1 MGAETPQAGWLSQV
15 RRKGDQLSRE
25 TTPLQLRWTTLLDS
39 AADGTH
45 LAAALLWTLGEA
57 RRFQLLA
64 AGGIPRIAPPGGQ
77 LMLDATHLEKVQ
89 GVLDT
94 DERPVSPWTTPT
106 GTPLVLARKR
116 VAFGEGRMGV
126 LELFFP
132 KEREKEAGWMQLV
145 LDEIGALLLQFAA
158 AAGSPLAAPSASSAV
173 SAPAMQFWAQFDPFV
188 LSLQQSL
195 SLVDTASV
203 AANDGRVLLDCDR
216 VSVAQKTGPRSR
228 ILSTSGQEAVQNKAN
243 LARRLAEL
251 AHQVCELGEP
261 VTYEGSIEGFP
272 PQFAEP
278 LAAFL
283 EESRSR
289 MVMLIPLR
297 ENVPHH
303 RIEQDLA
310 DRRRLRTGRVFGCLI
325 LEQFTESAPQ
335 PGVRQYAPLIAD
347 HVAAALSN
355 ARDHES
361 IFLMPVW
368 RAIGRTVGWF
378 RGRRLAIAGAILAA
392 VVAVGLGLAFIPW
405 EYRVE
410 AKGRAMPVE
419 QHEIFA
425 PWDGRVERVL
435 VENGQQVSAGE
446 PLVVLRSDD
455 LETELLAAE
464 NAVLEGT
471 KHVESLRDQRR
482 RADAKRDLDE
492 SLRVAAELRKTEIE
506 RDGAELRAE
515 KFRERRDHLTV
526 RAPVRGVVAT
536 FQVRQNLLDR
546 PVKRGDRLLEV
557 MNVDGPWRLELDVP
571 EYRMGH
577 VLSATASA
585 APTAPLVVDYV
596 AATAVS
602 QGRVG
607 RLGEIGSRSN
617 ESQEEGTVVE
627 AFVDIDADDLP
638 GRRIGAEVT
647 AKIHCGPRSLG
658 YVLFGDVLEFVQR
671 KVWW

>member
-15 RRKGDQLSRE
+15 RRTGDRLARE
-25 TTPLQLRWTTLLDS
+25 TTPLHLRWASLLDV

-45 LAAALLWTLGEA
+45 LTAALLWTLGEA

-64 AGGIPRIAPPGGQ
+64 AGGIPRIAPQGGQ
-77 LMLDATHLEKVQ
+77 LMVDAAHLEKTQ
-89 GVLDT
+89 KVLDS
-94 DERPVSPWTTPT
+94 DERPVAPWAAPT
-106 GTPLVLARKR
+106 GAALMLARKR
-116 VAFGEGRMGV
+116 VMFGEGRACV

-132 KEREKEAGWMQLV
+132 KEKEKETGWMQLV
-145 LDEIGALLLQFAA
+145 LDELGALLLQFAA
-158 AAGSPLAAPSASSAV
+158 NPAAPGSLAAGAT
-173 SAPAMQFWAQFDPFV
+173 SAPTAQFWVQFDPFV
-188 LSLQQSL
+188 LALQQSL
-195 SLVDTASV
+195 SMADTATV

-216 VSVAQKTGPRSR
+216 VSVALKTGPRSR
-228 ILSTSGQEAVQNKAN
+228 ILATSGQEAVQNKAN
-243 LARRLAEL
+243 LARRLATL
-251 AHQVCELGEP
+251 AHEVCELGEP

-272 PQFAEP
+272 PQFADP

-289 MVMLIPLR
+289 MVMLVPLR

-310 DRRRLRTGRVFGCLI
+310 DRRRIRPGRVFGCLI

-335 PGVRQYAPLIAD
+335 PAVRLYAPLIAD

-355 ARDHES
+355 ARNHES
-361 IFLMPVW
+361 IFLMPLW
-368 RAIGRTVGWF
+368 RLIGRTIGWF
-378 RGRRLAIAGAILAA
+378 RGRRLAIAGAIVAG
-392 VVAVGLGLAFIPW
+392 VVLLGLALALVPW

-410 AKGRAMPVE
+410 AKGRAMPAE

-425 PWDGRVERVL
+425 PWDGRVEQVF
-435 VENGQQVSAGE
+435 VENGQTVNAGD
-446 PLVVLRSDD
+446 PLAVLRSDD

-464 NAVLEGT
+464 NAVLEGA
-471 KHVESLRDQRR
+471 KQVADLQQQRERAAAKGDRDEALRFG
-482 RADAKRDLDE
+482 
-492 SLRVAAELRKTEIE
+492 AELHKVEVE
-506 RDGAELRAE
+506 REGAELRAR
-515 KFRERRDHLTV
+515 KFRERRDQLTV
-526 RAPVRGVVAT
+526 RAPVKGVVAT

-577 VLSATASA
+577 VLSAVAGADLS
-585 APTAPLVVDYV
+585 APLAVDYV

-602 QGRVG
+602 RGRVG
-607 RLGEIGSRSN
+607 QLGEIGSRSN

-627 AFVDIDADDLP
+627 AFVDIDPNDLP
-638 GRRIGAEVT
+638 GRRIGADVT
-647 AKIHCGPRSLG
+647 AKIHCGRKSLG
-658 YVLFGDVLEFVQR
+658 YVLFGDVLEFIQR